1 MFHIKIFTFNPVEE
15 NTYLLYNEKK
25 ECCIIDSGCYTSDE
39 RQVLQEY
46 ITENGLKP
54 TLLLNT
60 HCHFDH
66 VFGSKFIH
74 DVYGLEMHIH
84 EKEKIMLEYA
94 SQSARGYGLD
104 FENYE
109 GPVHFLAENDIVHV
123 GDDELKVLFIPGHS
137 PGHIVFYCEKQGFV
151 IGGDVLFKSSIGRT
165 DIPFGDFDQL
175 VSGIRSKL
183 LVLPE
188 ETVVYPG
195 HGGETTIGWEKKH
208 NPFLTTS
215 S

>member
-1 MFHIKIFTFNPVEE
+1 MVHIKIFSFNPVEE
-15 NTYLLYNEKK
+15 NTYLLYDENK
-25 ECCIIDSGCYTSDE
+25 ECCIIDPGCYTAAE
-39 RQVLQEY
+39 RQVLQDY

-54 TLLLNT
+54 ALLLNT

-66 VFGSKFIH
+66 AFGNKFIH
-74 DVYGLEMHIH
+74 DTYGLDLHIH

-94 SQSARGYGLD
+94 SRSAQGYGLLL
-104 FENYE
+104 ENYE
-109 GPVHFLAENDIVHV
+109 GPVHTLKENDSVRV
-123 GDDELKVLFIPGHS
+123 GEDELKVLFIPGHS

-151 IGGDVLFKSSIGRT
+151 IGGDVLFKGSVGRT

-175 VSGIRSKL
+175 VDGIRSKL

-195 HGGETTIGWEKKH
+195 HGEKTTIGYEKRN
-208 NPFLTTS
+208 NPFLT
-215 S
+215 